1 MLDIMKCKWRVG
13 RLDGNVIYAQI
24 FDEPGDE
31 DIDIGAMNS
40 EEMAKHVVELHNA
53 TL

>member
-1 MLDIMKCKWRVG
+1 MVDIMKCKWRVG

-24 FDEPGDE
+24 SDDN